1 MKLTEIIERLGLQI
15 ISGAEFVDREV
26 KGGYVSDMLS
36 DVLKNA
42 SEGDLLVT
50 LQVHLNVIAIA
61 SMKEIVAIIIVNNR
75 QPDQDTLD
83 KAVTEQIPVLG
94 TTMNAYQTV
103 GKLYELGL
111 HTQHEPL

>member
-1 MKLTEIIERLGLQI
+1 MNLKDIVAQLDLQI
-15 ISGAEFVDREV
+15 RSGAEFVDREV

-36 DVLKNA
+36 DVLQNA

-50 LQVHLNVIAIA
+50 LQIHLNVIAIA
-61 SMKEIVAIIIVNNR
+61 SMKEIAAILIVNDR

-83 KAVTEQIPVLG
+83 KAIAERIPVLG
-94 TTMNAYQTV
+94 TPMNAYQAV

-111 HTQHEPL
+111 HV